1 MHSRSAG
8 APTCAWLKEHGARRV
23 LMHAFDGSAKN
34 AQAGIDAGFYFSIP
48 PSFAREEVGVVDFWE
63 VRWSWL

>member
-1 MHSRSAG
+1 M
-8 APTCAWLKEHGARRV
+8 KEHGARRV